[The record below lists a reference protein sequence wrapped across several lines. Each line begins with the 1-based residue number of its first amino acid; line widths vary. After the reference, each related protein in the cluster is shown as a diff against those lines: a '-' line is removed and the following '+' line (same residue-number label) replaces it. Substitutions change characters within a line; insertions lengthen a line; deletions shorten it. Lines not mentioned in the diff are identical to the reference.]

1 MDNKINIASLNKRQA
16 KILEIQKLLANQIL
30 Y

>member
-16 KILEIQKLLANQIL
+16 KILETQKLLANQIL
-30 Y
+30 